1 MACIAVTSIHDHTAA
16 RSADGTAQTGGTPTT
31 VADAIAV
38 VGRRTDVANQVG
50 GQYAK
55 VSAIMS
61 NPDTDPGR
69 PRISTRSRAPHR
81 QFGQARVAD
90 HNGGYRA
97 GGVSGAITESS
108 SPPYPRRAP
117 VADGSLIP

>member
-1 MACIAVTSIHDHTAA
+1 MACIAVTSIHDRTAA

-90 HNGGYRA
+90 HNGGSARA
-97 GGVSGAITESS
+97 ACRVPLPSLVEAAGM
-108 SPPYPRRAP
+108 SPTPTAGCPQ
-117 VADGSLIP
+117 